1 MTASQRVRELAL
13 AGKPAGLAIWLA
25 AQEYGISASA
35 LAARLRIARRTGWGD
50 RRRMDRRIAVNVN
63 EWWDK

>member
-1 MTASQRVRELAL
+1 MTASQRVRELTM

-25 AQEYGISASA
+25 AQEYGLSASD
-35 LAARLRIARRTGWGD
+35 LAARLRSARRTGWGD
-50 RRRMDRRIAVNVN
+50 RRRMVRRIAVGLN